1 MKFLYVLPLLLYAIS
16 CGTTKHYRLENF
28 NSYQVP
34 LLNQTKGNGMPG
46 KCYAKMRSP
55 EGELHYYEVIC
66 EQDINTSMI
75 KLIETSLQSLDYN
88 VAIDGQL
95 SSEDKEALVDFQK
108 AEGMAYGQIDQ
119 ATLHRLM
126 LRSDYQTEK

>member
-1 MKFLYVLPLLLYAIS
+1 MKILYVLLLLYAIS
-16 CGTTKHYRLENF
+16 CGITNPYRLDNF

-34 LLNQTKGNGMPG
+34 LYNKARGNGMPG

-55 EGELHYYEVIC
+55 VGELHYYEVIC
-66 EQDINTSMI
+66 DTDINTSMI
-75 KLIETSLQSLDYN
+75 KLIETCLNSLDYN
-88 VAIDGQL
+88 VAVDGQY
-95 SSEDKEALVDFQK
+95 SSEDRDALSDFQK
-108 AEGMAYGQIDQ
+108 SEGIAYGQIDQ